1 MTTLFWT
8 GATDNNWDAG
18 NTQNWT
24 DTTVATTFSN
34 QANVNFVDGALNQ
47 NISLAANVSP
57 GAIAITNNAGN
68 PYSFNGAGTLSSVG
82 TLTKSGVGP
91 ATFGNSGGDSFGT
104 VIINAGTLTF
114 ANTNSIG
121 TLIVNGGTLQIPSA
135 RARQREVLDRAAI
148 ADNGAVVI
156 DRSDVLVL
164 GNVISGSGSLVQIG
178 TGTTTLSATNS
189 YTGGTN
195 VQSGTLMTATNF
207 SNGTLAIA
215 GATARVA
222 QRIANDD
229 PAGRSV
235 IPAISITGGTL
246 DLTNNVMVID
256 YTGASPLATIRGLLT
271 TGYANGAWTGPGI
284 NSSAAASKPATALGY
299 AEASTVGANSLAGP
313 TDSTSVIVAYTLTG
327 DANLDGVVNTIDFNM
342 LAADFNS
349 RSGSWTG
356 GDFNYDGVVNAEDFD
371 AIARNYGQVLP
382 TPAGSWERST
392 SASFVEPCLEPTS
405 VAVVFSACSLFSR
418 RRKRRGG

>member
-1 MTTLFWT
+1 M
-8 GATDNNWDAG
+8 
-18 NTQNWT
+18 
-24 DTTVATTFSN
+24 
-34 QANVNFVDGALNQ
+34 
-47 NISLAANVSP
+47 
-57 GAIAITNNAGN
+57 
-68 PYSFNGAGTLSSVG
+68 SSVG

-121 TLIVNGGTLQIPSA
+121 TLIVNGGTLQIGAGTTTGS
-135 RARQREVLDRAAI
+135 VGSAAI
-148 ADNGAVVI
+148 ADNGAVVV

-164 GNVISGSGSLVQIG
+164 ANAISGSGSLVQMG

-246 DLTNNVMVID
+246 DLTNNVMVVD
-256 YTGASPLATIRGLLT
+256 YTGALPLATIRSLLT
-271 TGYANGAWTGPGI
+271 TGYANGAGP
-284 NSSAAASKPATALGY
+284 AP
-299 AEASTVGANSLAGP
+299 ASTAPPPPSPRPPWAMP
-313 TDSTSVIVAYTLTG
+313 KPRPSARTL
-327 DANLDGVVNTIDFNM
+327 
-342 LAADFNS
+342 
-349 RSGSWTG
+349 WP
-356 GDFNYDGVVNAEDFD
+356 
-371 AIARNYGQVLP
+371 GQRT
-382 TPAGSWERST
+382 TPR
-392 SASFVEPCLEPTS
+392 
-405 VAVVFSACSLFSR
+405 
-418 RRKRRGG
+418 